1 MPPNTTVAI
10 ETALMAEM
18 YDVKARSAFRLQL
31 QVAKTSG
38 TYQREPKGF

>member
-18 YDVKARSAFRLQL
+18 YGVKEGLLRYDILLRKSTVPL
-31 QVAKTSG
+31 
-38 TYQREPKGF
+38 